1 MSAVSVQ
8 GVGKAFKRYP
18 SQWARA
24 MEWLFRTPHHEKR
37 WVLSDVSF
45 EVAAG
50 TAVGILGANGA
61 GKSTLLKI
69 VSRATAQ
76 TTGTVSVQGR
86 VAALLEL
93 GMGFHPE
100 FSGRQNALMAGQLL
114 GLEVSALEAAMP
126 EIERFAD
133 IGDFIDQPL
142 RTYSSGMQMRLAF
155 SVATSVRPD
164 LLIIDEALS
173 VGDVAFQRKC
183 YQRIETFRAEGTTL
197 LFVSHDI
204 EAVKRL
210 CSQALLLD
218 GGSVASQGPVR
229 EVCDAYERAMFGR
242 PLQSVGA
249 EAETALPRV
258 AEVVYD
264 PSLASVSEQI
274 YGTGEAE
281 IQACWV
287 ASAAGQRINVVTAGE
302 PVQWC
307 YRVRFHER
315 VTAPIFSMM
324 LKTRDGHAVYGTD
337 SSRVGEAQAGVPVV
351 IEAGSVIVVAFEI
364 ETHLAPDQYFLNCG
378 VRREHDS
385 ESAFLSRRVDAAI
398 LRVSSSPASS
408 ALVGPADLHGR
419 LLVTPVGQDD
429 V

>member
-1 MSAVSVQ
+1 MAAVSVQ

-24 MEWLFRTPHHEKR
+24 KEWLFRVPSHEKR

-69 VSRATAQ
+69 ISRATAP
-76 TTGTVSVQGR
+76 TSGAVAVEGR

-114 GLEVSALEAAMP
+114 GLELSALEAAMP

-133 IGDFIDQPL
+133 IGDFMDQPL

-164 LLIIDEALS
+164 VLIIDEALS

-183 YQRIETFRAEGTTL
+183 YQRIEAFRAEGTTL

-210 CSQALLLD
+210 CTQALFLE
-218 GGSVASQGPVR
+218 GGKVASQGSAR
-229 EVCDAYERAMFGR
+229 EVCDAYERAMFGKPR
-242 PLQSVGA
+242 NSSGEGA
-249 EAETALPRV
+249 EGTAPTDAAGV
-258 AEVVYD
+258 FD
-264 PSLASVSEQI
+264 PSMASVSEQI

-281 IQACWV
+281 IQSCWL
-287 ASAAGQRINVVTAGE
+287 ASAAGQRINVVKAGDTVHWCFR
-302 PVQWC
+302 VQ
-307 YRVRFHER
+307 FHES
-315 VTAPIFSMM
+315 VSAPIFSMM
-324 LKTRDGHAVYGTD
+324 LKTRDGNAVYGTD
-337 SSRVGEAQAGVPVV
+337 SSLIGGRHAGAPAEVN
-351 IEAGSVIVVAFEI
+351 AGSVVDVVFEI
-364 ETHLAPDQYFLNCG
+364 HTNLAPDQYFLNCG
-378 VRREHDS
+378 VRREHEG

-398 LRVSSSPASS
+398 LRVSSSSMSS
-408 ALVGPADLHGR
+408 ALVGPADLRGR
-419 LLVTPVGQDD
+419 LSITRARQGDA
-429 V
+429 

>member
-1 MSAVSVQ
+1 MAAVSVR

-24 MEWLFRTPHHEKR
+24 KEWLFRVPSHEQR

-69 VSRATAQ
+69 ISRATAP
-76 TTGTVSVQGR
+76 TSGAVAVEGR

-114 GLEVSALEAAMP
+114 GLDVSALEAAMP

-133 IGDFIDQPL
+133 IGDFMDQPL

-164 LLIIDEALS
+164 ILIIDEALS

-183 YQRIETFRAEGTTL
+183 YQRIETFRTEGTTL

-210 CSQALLLD
+210 CNQALFLD
-218 GGSVASQGPVR
+218 AGRVARQGPAR
-229 EVCDAYERAMFGR
+229 EVCDAYERAMFGKPR
-242 PLQSVGA
+242 SAVPASA
-249 EAETALPRV
+249 EVDAPTDIETA
-258 AEVVYD
+258 YD
-264 PSLASVSEQI
+264 PSLASVSEQV

-281 IQACWV
+281 IQSCWL
-287 ASAAGQRINVVTAGE
+287 ASEAGQRINVVNAGDA
-302 PVQWC
+302 VKWC
-307 YRVRFHER
+307 FRVRFHER
-315 VTAPIFSMM
+315 VAAPIFSMM
-324 LKTRDGHAVYGTD
+324 LKTREGNAVYGTD
-337 SSRVGEAQAGVPVV
+337 SSLFGPAQSDMPVDV
-351 IEAGSVIVVAFEI
+351 EAGSVIDVVFEI
-364 ETHLAPDQYFLNCG
+364 DTHLAPDQYFLNCG
-378 VRREHDS
+378 VRRGHDD

-398 LRVSSSPASS
+398 LRVSSSPVSS
-408 ALVGPADLHGR
+408 ALVGPADLRGR
-419 LLVTPVGQDD
+419 LSITPAGQGDD
-429 V
+429 

>member
-24 MEWLFRTPHHEKR
+24 REWLFRAPCHEKR

-50 TAVGILGANGA
+50 ASVGILGANGA

-69 VSRATAQ
+69 VSRATAP
-76 TTGTVSVQGR
+76 TTGAVTVQGR

-210 CSQALLLD
+210 CSQALFLD
-218 GGSVASQGPVR
+218 AGRVASQGPVR
-229 EVCDAYERAMFGR
+229 EVCDAYERAMFGKPR
-242 PLQSVGA
+242 KSVGA
-249 EAETALPRV
+249 EAEV
-258 AEVVYD
+258 AVPTVVEEVYD

-274 YGTGEAE
+274 YGTGEVE
-281 IQACWV
+281 IQACWL
-287 ASAAGQRINVVTAGE
+287 ASATGQRINVVNAGDT
-302 PVQWC
+302 VQWC
-307 YRVRFHER
+307 FRVRFHER

-324 LKTRDGHAVYGTD
+324 LKTREGNAVYGTD
-337 SSRVGEAQAGVPVV
+337 SSRVGEARSGVPVA
-351 IEAGSVIVVAFEI
+351 IDAGSVIDVTFEI
-364 ETHLAPDQYFLNCG
+364 DTHLAPDQYFLNCG
-378 VRREHDS
+378 VRCDHDD

-398 LRVSSSPASS
+398 LRVSSSPSSS
-408 ALVGPADLHGR
+408 ALVGPADLRGR
-419 LLVTPVGQDD
+419 LLVTPLGQDD

>member
-24 MEWLFRTPHHEKR
+24 KEWLFRTPHHEKR

-69 VSRATAQ
+69 VSRATAP
-76 TTGTVSVQGR
+76 TTGAVAVQGR

-126 EIERFAD
+126 IESFAD
-133 IGDFIDQPL
+133 IGDFIDSHYAP
-142 RTYSSGMQMRLAF
+142 TPAGCKCARL

-183 YQRIETFRAEGTTL
+183 YQRIEAFRAEGTTL

-204 EAVKRL
+204 DVGS
-210 CSQALLLD
+210 SQALFLD
-218 GGSVASQGPVR
+218 GGSGESGPVR
-229 EVCDAYERAMFGR
+229 EVCDAYERAIWQTR
-242 PLQSVGA
+242 QSVGKKQKPLCQR
-249 EAETALPRV
+249 LPKRFTTLLWHL
-258 AEVVYD
+258 
-264 PSLASVSEQI
+264 LASRFMAPVRQKW
-274 YGTGEAE
+274 
-281 IQACWV
+281 ACWL
-287 ASAAGQRINVVTAGE
+287 ASATGPHHVVLRANPFNGASG
-302 PVQWC
+302 C
-307 YRVRFHER
+307 G
-315 VTAPIFSMM
+315 S
-324 LKTRDGHAVYGTD
+324 
-337 SSRVGEAQAGVPVV
+337 GV
-351 IEAGSVIVVAFEI
+351 
-364 ETHLAPDQYFLNCG
+364 
-378 VRREHDS
+378 
-385 ESAFLSRRVDAAI
+385 SRR
-398 LRVSSSPASS
+398 RYF
-408 ALVGPADLHGR
+408 R
-419 LLVTPVGQDD
+419 
-429 V
+429 

>member
-1 MSAVSVQ
+1 MPAVAVQ

-18 SQWARA
+18 SQWSRA
-24 MEWLFRTPHHEKR
+24 KEWLFRVPSHKKH
-37 WVLSDVSF
+37 WVLNDVSF
-45 EVAAG
+45 QVAAG
-50 TAVGILGANGA
+50 TSVGILGANGA

-69 VSRATAQ
+69 ISRATTP
-76 TTGTVSVQGR
+76 TTGAVAVQGR

-114 GLEVSALEAAMP
+114 GLEVSELEAAMP

-155 SVATSVRPD
+155 AVATSVRPD
-164 LLIIDEALS
+164 VLIIDEALS

-183 YQRIETFRAEGTTL
+183 YQRIEAFRSEGTTL

-210 CSQALLLD
+210 CTEAVFLD
-218 GGSVASQGPVR
+218 GGKVASQGRAR
-229 EVCDAYERAMFGR
+229 EVCDAYERAIFGKPR
-242 PLQSVGA
+242 KSLGA
-249 EAETALPRV
+249 LEEADTSTDVEDA
-258 AEVVYD
+258 YD
-264 PSLASVSEQI
+264 PSLATVSEQV

-281 IQACWV
+281 IQSCWL
-287 ASAAGQRINVVTAGE
+287 ASAAGQRINVAHAGDI
-302 PVQWC
+302 VQWC
-307 YRVRFHER
+307 FRVQFHES

-324 LKTRDGHAVYGTD
+324 LKTREGSAVYGTD
-337 SSRVGEAQAGVPVV
+337 SSHIGGAPMEVA
-351 IEAGSVIVVAFEI
+351 AGSIIDVAFEM

-378 VRREHDS
+378 VRCERDG
-385 ESAFLSRRVDAAI
+385 ESAFMSRRVDAAI
-398 LRVSSSPASS
+398 LCVSSSMASS
-408 ALVGPADLHGR
+408 ALVGPADLRGR
-419 LLVTPVGQDD
+419 LLIRSPGLGD